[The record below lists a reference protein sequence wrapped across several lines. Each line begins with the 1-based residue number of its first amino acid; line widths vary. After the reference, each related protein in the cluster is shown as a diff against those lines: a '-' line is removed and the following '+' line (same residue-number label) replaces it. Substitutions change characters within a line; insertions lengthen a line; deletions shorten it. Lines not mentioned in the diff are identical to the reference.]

1 MTTDNGSENRRQ
13 PGAGERL
20 RKAREAAGLTVNE
33 VADHQHLRPAVI
45 KAIENGDYRQI
56 DSELFLKGYVRA
68 YASHVGVDPESI
80 IRQLDRELEPLR
92 EEQKAKVESNPLITI
107 ERRKRRKRQIARIV
121 GVLVVVAVA
130 FYAGSLYLASQQ
142 SADDGAAAE
151 VDETTGNAVEPDAVE
166 APAADVGTDV
176 EAGQGPD
183 GGNDLLDEAPTEPE
197 SPEASPELDAQG
209 QPAEDTASALEPEAA
224 MVAGNTVGSGGT
236 AELAE
241 PGVDTTQ
248 VNASADSEVQP
259 VNDTAIRSEP
269 LDEPETVSVAE
280 EGQLQVE
287 FSDDCWVEVQDSTGR
302 TLEAS
307 LRSAGDTLEL
317 TGEPPLRVVLGAV
330 SAVESLRYSGDTVD
344 LTDRRVR
351 NNRLVLNLP

>member
-121 GVLVVVAVA
+121 GVLVVLAVA

-151 VDETTGNAVEPDAVE
+151 VDETTDNAVEPDAAE
-166 APAADVGTDV
+166 APATDAGTDV

-197 SPEASPELDAQG
+197 SPEPGTQG
-209 QPAEDTASALEPEAA
+209 QPADDAASAPEPATA
-224 MVAGNTVGSGGT
+224 MVADNTVGTGDT
-236 AELAE
+236 ADVAE

-269 LDEPETVSVAE
+269 LDEPVTVSVAE

-287 FSDDCWVEVQDSTGR
+287 FSGDCWVEVQDSTGR